1 MRQIDFKTATN
12 LDNLK
17 QIEQALLIC
26 FFHYKQTGEQ
36 QFDATMVQ
44 SLFSDF
50 GYHKVNISR
59 LKKSLIEKNKMRE
72 IKGKRKFLEIVPTV
86 VQDLE
91 SKYTKIWNDQE
102 KVESNS
108 ELLEESKFCGKRG
121 YLDKIIRQINC
132 SYGNHCFDACAV
144 LMRRLFEIILIL
156 TYEHNGIESVI
167 KNKDGS
173 YFMLEGIVSN
183 SVNNQILKIPAR
195 ITKHYDLFR
204 DVGNYSAHGITYT
217 AGAKDINDIK
227 LSYRV
232 MLEDLFNRAGLL

>member
-1 MRQIDFKTATN
+1 MRQVDFKTATN

-44 SLFSDF
+44 SFFSDF
-50 GYHKVNISR
+50 GYHKVNSSR
-59 LKKSLIEKNKMRE
+59 LRKSLIDNHKMRE
-72 IKGKRKFLEIVPTV
+72 IKGNKKFLEIIPTV

-91 SKYTKIWNDQE
+91 SKYSNLWDNPGI
-102 KVESNS
+102 VESNS
-108 ELLEESKFCGKRG
+108 ELLEEGKFCGKRG

-132 SYGNHCFDACAV
+132 SFGNHCFDACAV
-144 LMRRLFEIILIL
+144 LMRRLFEIVLIL
-156 TYEHNGIESVI
+156 AYEHNGIESVI

-173 YFMLEGIVSN
+173 YYMLEGIVSN
-183 SVNNQILKIPAR
+183 AVNNQVLKIPAR
-195 ITKHYDLFR
+195 ISKHFDSFR